1 MSEIICNNTTTFL
14 ARRLFDNG
22 ESLVCKGDTYKR
34 VGTIEGLITT
44 QRWSFIRLVFTH
56 KTEKVMAFL
65 IAIWLIGTLFDCA
78 MGRNKD

>member
-1 MSEIICNNTTTFL
+1 MSDIICNNTTTFL

-34 VGTIEGLITT
+34 VGTIEGL
-44 QRWSFIRLVFTH
+44 SFIRLVFTH

>member
-44 QRWSFIRLVFTH
+44 LTNWKR
-56 KTEKVMAFL
+56 
-65 IAIWLIGTLFDCA
+65 
-78 MGRNKD
+78 